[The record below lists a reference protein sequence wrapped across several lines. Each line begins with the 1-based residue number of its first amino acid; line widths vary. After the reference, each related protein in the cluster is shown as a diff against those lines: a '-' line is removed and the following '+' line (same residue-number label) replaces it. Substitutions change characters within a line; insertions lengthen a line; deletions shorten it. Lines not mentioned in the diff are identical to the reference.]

1 MVALDMGV
9 IVPGVLGIVIIVIML
24 SRAVNALFQ
33 KYYTFA
39 FHTILGIV
47 LASTVVIVPLDF
59 ISWSNFI
66 LRVIVFAIGFF
77 IAWAMD
83 AFGPKMDED

>member
-1 MVALDMGV
+1 MGV

-24 SRAVNALFQ
+24 SRAVNCAFSEILIL
-33 KYYTFA
+33 FA

-66 LRVIVFAIGFF
+66 LRVIVFAIGFV

>member
-1 MVALDMGV
+1 MS
-9 IVPGVLGIVIIVIML
+9 PEVIIPGISGILIIVVTL
-24 SRAVNALFQ
+24 SKAVNALFQ

-47 LASTVVIVPLDF
+47 IASTVVIIPLDF
-59 ISWSNFI
+59 VSLGDTLLRIIIFAVGFI
-66 LRVIVFAIGFF
+66 

-83 AFGPKMDED
+83 AFGPKMEE

>member
-66 LRVIVFAIGFF
+66 LRVIVFAIGFV